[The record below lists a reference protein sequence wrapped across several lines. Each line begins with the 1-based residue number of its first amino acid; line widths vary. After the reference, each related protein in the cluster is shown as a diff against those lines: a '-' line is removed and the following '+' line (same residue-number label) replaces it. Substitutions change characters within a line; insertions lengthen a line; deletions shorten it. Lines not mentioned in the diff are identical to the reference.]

1 MIRFENDRL
10 KAIKIFDQLVESS
23 DLIPTDDEICKEFLV
38 RNKVKKKPEN
48 FEIDSDVISGNSGR
62 DQPLREQS
70 IWESRTI
77 RKERIF

>member
-38 RNKVKKKPEN
+38 RNKVEYSTYYEKLKLIE
-48 FEIDSDVISGNSGR
+48 F
-62 DQPLREQS
+62 
-70 IWESRTI
+70 
-77 RKERIF
+77 F